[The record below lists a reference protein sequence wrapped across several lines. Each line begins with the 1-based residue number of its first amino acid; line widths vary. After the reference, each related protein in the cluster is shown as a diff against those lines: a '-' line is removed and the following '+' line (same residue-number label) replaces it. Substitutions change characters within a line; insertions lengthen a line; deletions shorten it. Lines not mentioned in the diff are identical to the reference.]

1 VAAKAKRPTVKMV
14 RDLENKLRANEI
26 ALEEFPIR
34 VSQLEALLAE
44 KARENDSAEANVE
57 MYRSEAQKMTALSAT
72 RRERIADMG
81 HEINNADVKIAA
93 LEKELWHANERA
105 KVDKDLVV
113 KNNELTVIN
122 NAWMKDHAGMVVAN
136 SRLHETVKDLG
147 NRATFRPRTGLVT
160 NDISRCVRL
169 SSGGDTEESWAI
181 IWHKE
186 EEGKFS
192 SGGITLTRQELND
205 LFHLLHG

>member
-1 VAAKAKRPTVKMV
+1 MAAKAKRPTVKMV
-14 RDLENKLRANEI
+14 RELENKIRAFEI
-26 ALEEFPIR
+26 AQEEFPIR

-147 NRATFRPRTGLVT
+147 NRATFRPGAGVVT
-160 NDISRCVRL
+160 NLPERVLRLTHDGEGDSDDTWYIQAHDTHVKCVPMSRDELEAL
-169 SSGGDTEESWAI
+169 S
-181 IWHKE
+181 
-186 EEGKFS
+186 
-192 SGGITLTRQELND
+192 
-205 LFHLLHG
+205 HLLHG